1 MQGGGVQPYTAAQS
15 HETAEKTVRERGFLS
30 AMCIVVSKIVVK
42 LVKYGQQHVGGR
54 LLSSCWRLCVASR
67 GTVRR

>member
-1 MQGGGVQPYTAAQS
+1 VQSGGGHPYTDARG

-30 AMCIVVSKIVVK
+30 AMCIGVRKIVVK
-42 LVKYGQQHVGGR
+42 LVKYGRQHVGGW